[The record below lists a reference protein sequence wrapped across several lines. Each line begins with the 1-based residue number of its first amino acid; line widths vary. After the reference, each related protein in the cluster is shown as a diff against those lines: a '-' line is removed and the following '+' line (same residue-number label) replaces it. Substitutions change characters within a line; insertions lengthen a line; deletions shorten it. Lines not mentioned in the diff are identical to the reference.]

1 MLEADKMKCF
11 NCKKSMQEITTTFN
25 SRWGDYTVT
34 IQGVK
39 AYKCDQCEEM
49 VFSPD
54 ETRMI
59 QNITAG
65 FADSQV
71 KEKPDLLNLQETA
84 EMLRVSNQTVYN
96 MLKDGRLSARKVG
109 KEWRFLRD
117 EVYEAMT
124 GESTVS
130 VAARGGLS
138 DKDRAFIEKHTSEG

>member
-1 MLEADKMKCF
+1 MKCF
-11 NCKKSMQEITTTFN
+11 NCKKNMQEITTTFN

-39 AYKCDQCEEM
+39 AFRCDQCEEM

-65 FADSQV
+65 FADS
-71 KEKPDLLNLQETA
+71 KAEDKPDLLNLQETA
-84 EMLRVSNQTVYN
+84 ELLRVSNQTVYN
-96 MLKDGRLSARKVG
+96 ILKDGRLSAHKVG

-124 GESTVS
+124 GKRKVCFNVDGMSF
-130 VAARGGLS
+130 L
-138 DKDRAFIEKHTSEG
+138 

>member
-1 MLEADKMKCF
+1 MKCF
-11 NCKKSMQEITTTFN
+11 NCKKNMQEITTTFN

-34 IQGVK
+34 IKGVK

-65 FADSQV
+65 FADSRA
-71 KEKPDLLNLQETA
+71 KKKPDLLNLQETA
-84 EMLRVSNQTVYN
+84 ELLRVSNQTVYN

-117 EVYEAMT
+117 EVYEAIT
-124 GESTVS
+124 GKSKVG

-138 DKDRAFIEKHTSEG
+138 DDT